1 MATELSR
8 PASADQMRR
17 EIERTRAAL
26 QVSIEDLRVEV
37 VEKLDLRR
45 AYRQRPGTWLA
56 GAFMVGLMVGLSS
69 RR

>member
-1 MATELSR
+1 MATELSA
-8 PASADQMRR
+8 PASAAQMRR
-17 EIERTRAAL
+17 EIEQTRAAL
-26 QVSIEDLRVEV
+26 QASLEDLRVDV